1 MKDGFIKVAAATP
14 DIEVGNTAFNTEHIL
29 SCMQQ
34 AQKEHVKLLV
44 FPELCISGYTCN
56 DLFLQ
61 DILLDGCLAG
71 LEQIRSASAAMDMV
85 IVAGLPF
92 LLHARLYNVAA
103 VLFRGRLLGLVP
115 KQHTQIIRNFT
126 RHATSHRH
134 RRTTSTSTS
143 RYSAHTVIR
152 SIRRKAVICGRGSS
166 GFCSRH

>member
-115 KQHTQIIRNFT
+115 KQHIPN
-126 RHATSHRH
+126 
-134 RRTTSTSTS
+134 
-143 RYSAHTVIR
+143 
-152 SIRRKAVICGRGSS
+152 
-166 GFCSRH
+166 

>member
-1 MKDGFIKVAAATP
+1 
-14 DIEVGNTAFNTEHIL
+14 
-29 SCMQQ
+29 
-34 AQKEHVKLLV
+34 VKLLV

-115 KQHTQIIRNFT
+115 KQHIPNYSEFYEARHFAPAPADNEHVNIPVLGAHGHQIPFGAKLLFARIFRILFSALISAKISGC
-126 RHATSHRH
+126 RFRRPAIMPWHRQP
-134 RRTTSTSTS
+134 
-143 RYSAHTVIR
+143 
-152 SIRRKAVICGRGSS
+152 
-166 GFCSRH
+166 